1 MRSFLI
7 RARVVAVLAAIVAAA
22 VGQSTSTAK
31 SDGAT
36 GGSASVTA
44 DTSPRPAPR
53 FDVSNIDKSLDP
65 CVDFYQ
71 YACAKWMKNNPIPA
85 DYADWVSFSEVYE
98 YNLGVLHSILDKATA
113 DSPQRAGIDQ
123 KIGDYYASCMDEKAI
138 NKAGYTPLKPE
149 LARIAALKDKTE
161 MMELVAHEG
170 LLGPNPI
177 FGFGASPD
185 LHDAS
190 MTVAVI
196 DQAGLT
202 LPDRDYYLKDDADMV
217 AIRKGYIEHMTK
229 MFTMIG
235 QTPDQAAKS
244 ATTVMQIETELAKA
258 AMDRTLRR
266 DPKNIDHTMALADV
280 EATAPSFHLRRY
292 LAAARS
298 PEFKSLNVANPD
310 FFKQVNAL
318 IDATPLDSWKTYL
331 TWQMLNAF
339 ATWLSDD
346 FVQQDFK
353 FAQQFTGQKELP
365 VRWKRC
371 VNAVDGSLGEALGQR
386 YVEQTFGEEGKKRM
400 LKMVDALEKALNR
413 DISDLPWMTPATKK
427 QALIKLEAIR
437 NKIGYPDQWRD
448 YSKVEIKREDML
460 GNLWRSTEF
469 DADRK
474 IQKIGKPVDKKEW
487 DMTPPTVNAYYS
499 GDHNEIVFPAGIL
512 QPPFFDRTM
521 DDAVNFGGI
530 GLVIGHELTHGFDD
544 EGRKFDP
551 QGNLHDWWTAEDN
564 KEFEKRA
571 SCVADEY
578 SSFASI
584 DDLHLNGKLTLG
596 ENTADNGGARIA
608 LMALHAMMAE
618 AKQDPNKKIDG
629 YTPDQ
634 RYFLGF
640 ARVWCENITPELL
653 RVAARTDP
661 HSPGRWRVNGVV
673 RNMPEFQKAFGC
685 KAGQP
690 MAPENACRVW

>member
-1 MRSFLI
+1 MRNCFI
-7 RARVVAVLAAIVAAA
+7 RISAVALLVAAVA
-22 VGQSTSTAK
+22 SSQNTSTAK
-31 SDGAT
+31 SEAVTGARA
-36 GGSASVTA
+36 GALAA
-44 DTSPRPAPR
+44 DTSPRPAPK
-53 FDVSNIDKSLDP
+53 FDVANIDKSLDP
-65 CVDFYQ
+65 CADFYQ

-98 YNLGVLHSILDKATA
+98 YNLGVLHSILEKAGA
-113 DSPQRAGIDQ
+113 DSPQRTATDQ

-138 NKAGYTPLKPE
+138 NKAGYTPLKTE
-149 LARIAALKDKTE
+149 LERIAALKSKSE
-161 MMELVAHEG
+161 MMELVAHEA

-177 FGFGASPD
+177 FAFGASPD

-217 AIRKGYIEHMTK
+217 AIRKGYIEHMTR

-235 QTPDQAAKS
+235 QTPEQAAKS

-266 DPKNIDHTMALADV
+266 DPKNIDHKMTLADV
-280 EATAPSFHLRRY
+280 EAAAPNFHLGRY
-292 LAAARS
+292 LATARS

-310 FFKQVNAL
+310 FFKQVNTV
-318 IDATPLDSWKTYL
+318 IDATSLDAWKTYL
-331 TWQMLNAF
+331 TWQMVNAF

-353 FAQQFTGQKELP
+353 FQQQFTGQKELP

-371 VNAVDGSLGEALGQR
+371 VNSTDGSLGEALGQR

-448 YSKVEIKREDML
+448 YSKLEIKRGDML

-469 DADRK
+469 EANRQ

-487 DMTPPTVNAYYS
+487 GMTPPTVNAYYS
-499 GDHNEIVFPAGIL
+499 GERNEIVFPAGIL

-544 EGRKFDP
+544 EGRQFDP

-578 SSFASI
+578 SSFVSI

-640 ARVWCENITPELL
+640 ARVWCENITPESA

>member
-1 MRSFLI
+1 MRSFFI
-7 RARVVAVLAAIVAAA
+7 RAGVVAVLATAVAG
-22 VGQSTSTAK
+22 GQSPSAAK
-31 SDGAT
+31 SDAVT
-36 GGSASVTA
+36 GSAAADATA
-44 DTSPRPAPR
+44 RPAPR

-71 YACAKWMKNNPIPA
+71 YACAKWIKNNPIPP
-85 DYADWVSFSEVYE
+85 DYSDWVSFSEVYE
-98 YNLGVLHSILDKATA
+98 YNLGVMHSVLEKAGA
-113 DSPQRAGIDQ
+113 DSPQRTAIDQ

-138 NKAGYTPLKPE
+138 NKAGYAPLKPE
-149 LARIAALKDKTE
+149 LDRIAGLKDKTE
-161 MMELVAHEG
+161 MIDLVAHEG

-177 FGFGASPD
+177 FAFGASPD

-190 MTVAVI
+190 MTVALI

-217 AIRKGYIEHMTK
+217 AIRKGYLEHMTK

-235 QTPDQAAKS
+235 QTPEQAAKN
-244 ATTVMQIETELAKA
+244 AATVMQIETELAKA
-258 AMDRTLRR
+258 SMDRTLRR
-266 DPKNIDHTMALADV
+266 DPKNIDHKMALADI
-280 EATAPSFHLRRY
+280 ETAAPNFHLRRY
-292 LAAARS
+292 LAATRS
-298 PEFKSLNVANPD
+298 PELKSLNVANPE
-310 FFKQVNAL
+310 FFKQVNKL
-318 IDATPLDSWKTYL
+318 IDATPLDAWKTYL

-339 ATWLSDD
+339 ASWLSDD

-353 FAQQFTGQKELP
+353 FGQQFTGQKELP

-371 VNAVDGSLGEALGQR
+371 VNSVDGSLGEALGQR
-386 YVEQTFGEEGKKRM
+386 YVEQTFGEDGKKRT
-400 LKMVDALEKALNR
+400 LRMVDALEKALNR
-413 DISDLPWMTPATKK
+413 DISELPWMTPATKK
-427 QALIKLEAIR
+427 EALIKLEAIR

-448 YSKVEIKREDML
+448 YSKVEIKRGDML

-469 DADRK
+469 EANRQ

-487 DMTPPTVNAYYS
+487 GMTPPTVNAYYS
-499 GDHNEIVFPAGIL
+499 GERNEIVFPAGIL

-544 EGRKFDP
+544 EGRQFDP

-571 SCVADEY
+571 GCVADEY
-578 SSFASI
+578 SSFVSI

-618 AKQDPNKKIDG
+618 AKQDPNKQIDG

-640 ARVWCENITPELL
+640 ARVWCENITPESA
-653 RVAARTDP
+653 RVAVRTDP